1 MSQLN
6 VATIQSITSG
16 VPVFKNSSGTEKGQ
30 LCKSWVNFDG
40 TDEIGSN
47 LLQIKDS
54 FNVSSVTDNGSG
66 DYFVTFT
73 NPMADKNYAVVLGH
87 SHQSS
92 NTRQVGLTGNTDHTD
107 GDYVTTG
114 YRITIERPDTSFGG
128 GRSNS
133 NRVTAAV
140 FGA

>member
-1 MSQLN
+1 MSTLN
-6 VATIQSITSG
+6 VATIQSTSSG
-16 VPVFKNSSGTEKGQ
+16 LPVFKNSSGTEKGQ
-30 LCKSWVNFDG
+30 LAKSWVNFDG

-54 FNVSSVTDNGSG
+54 FNVSSVTDNGNG

-73 NPMADKNYAVVLGH
+73 NAMADKNYAVVVGH
-87 SHQSS
+87 RHQSS
-92 NTRQVGLTGNTDHTD
+92 NTRQVGLSGNTDHTD
-107 GDYVTTG
+107 SDYIATG
-114 YRITIERPDTSFGG
+114 YRITIELPNTSFGG
-128 GRSNS
+128 NRANS